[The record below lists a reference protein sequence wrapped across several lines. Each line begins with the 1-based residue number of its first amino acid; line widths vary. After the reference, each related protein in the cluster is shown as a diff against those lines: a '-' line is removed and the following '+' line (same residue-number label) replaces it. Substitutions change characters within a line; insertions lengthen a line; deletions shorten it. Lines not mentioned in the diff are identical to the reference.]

1 MKRRKFI
8 VLILENIETDFL
20 HAIRPPFRGSSDVPP
35 SKPSRFAK
43 NHSSYNCICGIS
55 YTHHC
60 IQLRNYPAS
69 IKVVLLLFFSYLH
82 SKSIKDHDRRKKH
95 RSNEGRIV
103 SPLSLTSVTH
113 ATARDDASLLF
124 VSRPVYNLH

>member
-20 HAIRPPFRGSSDVPP
+20 HAIRPPFRGLSDVPP
-35 SKPSRFAK
+35 SKSSRFAK
-43 NHSSYNCICGIS
+43 SHSSYNCVCGIS

-69 IKVVLLLFFSYLH
+69 IKVVLLSFCHTLAANQPRIMIGARSIEATRGESFLLYL
-82 SKSIKDHDRRKKH
+82 
-95 RSNEGRIV
+95 
-103 SPLSLTSVTH
+103 
-113 ATARDDASLLF
+113 
-124 VSRPVYNLH
+124 